1 MMDSAGPP
9 ITAPEALLGS
19 PGPIS
24 SGERTRRN
32 ATLRWALRR
41 VLLSIF
47 VLFGVS
53 LLVFV
58 ATQALPGDP
67 AVQILGHGAL
77 PEQLAALR
85 AQLGLD
91 RPLLSQYGHWLGN
104 LLTGSLGQSLTS
116 PQSVGSLLL
125 DRGLASLALVLASA
139 LISIPLAIVL
149 GSIGAVHRDRPFDH
163 ASQGVLLVLTALPE
177 FVIGLGLLILF
188 GTTVFQILPSV
199 ALIPS
204 GGAAFTHP
212 RELALPV
219 LALVLAVLPYLTRLQ
234 RAAMIDVLD
243 SDYIQMARLKGIP
256 ERLVIRRHALR
267 NSVVP
272 VVQGS
277 ALTLIYLTG
286 GIVAIE
292 YLFAYPGLGSAL
304 TTAVAGRDLPVVQAI
319 VLLLACVY
327 VVINLVADLLTVLLV
342 PRLRT
347 SRG

>member
-1 MMDSAGPP
+1 VTFEGGSSRKATLVW
-9 ITAPEALLGS
+9 ILRRTLLSLVVLLG
-19 PGPIS
+19 
-24 SGERTRRN
+24 
-32 ATLRWALRR
+32 
-41 VLLSIF
+41 
-47 VLFGVS
+47 VS
-53 LLVFV
+53 VLVFV

-67 AVQILGHGAL
+67 AVQILGQTAT

-85 AQLGLD
+85 QQLGLD
-91 RPLLSQYGHWLGN
+91 RPLLSQYLHWLGD

-116 PQSVGSLLL
+116 PQSVDSLLL

-139 LISIPLAIVL
+139 LIAIPLAVIV
-149 GSIGAVHRDRPFDH
+149 GSVGAVRRDRLFDH
-163 ASQGVLLVLTALPE
+163 GTQGVFLVLTALPE
-177 FVIGLGLLILF
+177 FVIGLVLLILL
-188 GTTVFQILPSV
+188 GTTVTQLLPAV

-219 LALVLAVLPYLTRLQ
+219 ITLVLAVIPYLTRLQ
-234 RAAMIDVLD
+234 RASMIDVLE
-243 SDYIQMARLKGIP
+243 SDYIQMARLKGLP
-256 ERLVIRRHALR
+256 ERLVVRRHALR
-267 NSVVP
+267 NSLVA

-292 YLFAYPGLGSAL
+292 YLFAYPGLGTAL

-319 VLLLACVY
+319 VLLLAAVY
-327 VVINLVADLLTVLLV
+327 VVVNLVADLLTVLLV

-347 SRG
+347 RRA

>member
-1 MMDSAGPP
+1 MTFEG
-9 ITAPEALLGS
+9 GS
-19 PGPIS
+19 L
-24 SGERTRRN
+24 RK
-32 ATLRWALRR
+32 ATLVWILRR
-41 VLLSIF
+41 TLLSVV

-53 LLVFV
+53 VLVFV

-67 AVQILGHGAL
+67 AVQILGHTAT
-77 PEQLAALR
+77 PDQLAALR
-85 AQLGLD
+85 QQLGLD
-91 RPLLSQYGHWLGN
+91 RPLLSQYGHWLGD

-125 DRGLASLALVLASA
+125 DRGLASLALVLAA
-139 LISIPLAIVL
+139 AVIAIPLAVIL
-149 GSIGAVHRDRPFDH
+149 GSVGALRRDRVFDH
-163 ASQGVLLVLTALPE
+163 GTQGFFLILTALPE
-177 FVIGLGLLILF
+177 FVIGLVLLILL
-188 GTTVFQILPSV
+188 GTTVTQLLPAV

-204 GGAAFTHP
+204 GGSAFTHP

-219 LALVLAVLPYLTRLQ
+219 ITLVLAVIPYLTRLQ
-234 RAAMIDVLD
+234 RASMIDVLE
-243 SDYIQMARLKGIP
+243 SDYIQMARLKGLP
-256 ERLVIRRHALR
+256 ERLIVRRHALR
-267 NSVVP
+267 NSLVA

-319 VLLLACVY
+319 VLLLAAVY
-327 VVINLVADLLTVLLV
+327 VVVNLFADLLTVLLV

-347 SRG
+347 RRA